1 MKIFIIITLLLVSFS
16 CYGNNNLYSGLQ
28 YARVAQA
35 ISRLETGNY
44 KSKLCCKYNN
54 LFGMKVGSRKFHY
67 GKTKGN
73 YAKYKSRILSIADY
87 AAYEKR
93 LIRKYHI
100 TTQKQ
105 YVAVISRKYAKNPHY
120 KKLLQKQLKNEYN
133 S

>member
-1 MKIFIIITLLLVSFS
+1 MKIFITITLLLVTFNI
-16 CYGNNNLYSGLQ
+16 YGNNNLYSGLQ
-28 YARVAQA
+28 YERVGRA

-44 KSKLCCKYNN
+44 KSKLCRKYNN

-67 GKTKGN
+67 GKTTSN
-73 YAKYKSRILSIADY
+73 YAKYKNKMLSIADY

-105 YVAVISRKYAKNPHY
+105 YIAVISRKYAKNPNY
-120 KKLLQKQLKNEYN
+120 KKLLQKQLKN
-133 S
+133 SC

>member
-1 MKIFIIITLLLVSFS
+1 MKIFIIITLLLVSFNN
-16 CYGNNNLYSGLQ
+16 YANNNLYSGLQ
-28 YARVAQA
+28 YESVGRA

-67 GKTKGN
+67 SKTKNG

-100 TTQKQ
+100 TSQKQ
-105 YVAVISRKYAKNPHY
+105 YIAVISKRYAKNPHY
-120 KKLLQKQLKNEYN
+120 KKLLQKQLKTVVK
-133 S
+133 

>member
-1 MKIFIIITLLLVSFS
+1 
-16 CYGNNNLYSGLQ
+16 
-28 YARVAQA
+28 
-35 ISRLETGNY
+35 
-44 KSKLCCKYNN
+44 
-54 LFGMKVGSRKFHY
+54 MKVGSRKFHY

-105 YVAVISRKYAKNPHY
+105 YVAVISRKYAKDISY
-120 KKLLQKQLKNEYN
+120 KTKLLTQLKFL
-133 S
+133 